1 MSTPRRR
8 RSHLTG
14 ITVYPRGKTWAYRVD
29 VEAHPLTGKR
39 RRENRGGFASEG
51 EAWSEAIK
59 AKTALAAGIHVK
71 ASRRTVRSFVG
82 EWLVSIEHSVKPS
95 TYVNY
100 VDYLDAYVFPS
111 IDDRRLQDVT
121 VTVLNA
127 LYRHLLENGR
137 CKPNTNALM
146 YRHWQT
152 YTSDERPMTARE
164 LAKASGQGLHA
175 AKAAIRRYRAGRV
188 PRDLGDGLSPKTVRN
203 VQNMLHKAFAT
214 AVAWHYIESNPAE
227 HVSKP
232 RLRRRRPATW
242 NEEQLGRFLDV
253 ASKDRFRALWVLV
266 ATTGMR
272 RSELAGVERDLVD
285 LDAGALTIE
294 PTRVVVDGKPLDED
308 GKTDSGRRT
317 ISLDAYTV
325 SVLREHLAMVDE
337 ERKAWGHSYPSHRK
351 VFCFEDGRLLHPD
364 TITRRFNRLVDR
376 AGLPRITL
384 HGVRHSY
391 ATIAMDNGINPKI
404 LSERI
409 GHSSVG
415 FTMQTYVQ
423 RSEGRDKDAAAMLA
437 RLIINLPSN
446 PET

>member
-1 MSTPRRR
+1 MS
-8 RSHLTG
+8 
-14 ITVYPRGKTWAYRVD
+14 VQYR
-29 VEAHPLTGKR
+29 H
-39 RRENRGGFASEG
+39 
-51 EAWSEAIK
+51 
-59 AKTALAAGIHVK
+59 
-71 ASRRTVRSFVG
+71 
-82 EWLVSIEHSVKPS
+82 
-95 TYVNY
+95 
-100 VDYLDAYVFPS
+100 
-111 IDDRRLQDVT
+111 RRL
-121 VTVLNA
+121 
-127 LYRHLLENGR
+127 HG
-137 CKPNTNALM
+137 
-146 YRHWQT
+146 
-152 YTSDERPMTARE
+152 
-164 LAKASGQGLHA
+164 
-175 AKAAIRRYRAGRV
+175 
-188 PRDLGDGLSPKTVRN
+188 
-203 VQNMLHKAFAT
+203 
-214 AVAWHYIESNPAE
+214 
-227 HVSKP
+227 
-232 RLRRRRPATW
+232 RRPSRTR
-242 NEEQLGRFLDV
+242 Q

-337 ERKAWGHSYPSHRK
+337 ERKAWGRSYPSHRK

-437 RLIINLPSN
+437 RLIIKLPSN